1 MDMKSEA
8 RKIFLTGVGTAA
20 LTCEKA
26 GDVINKLIEKGKL
39 SIDEG
44 KELSEQ
50 LKRNIEDKGEGAKE
64 SIKTKISDMTP
75 LTKESL
81 KELLDENNYC
91 TKADLLEIKTR
102 LDRIEEKLGLIKS
115 EEVIVEASDNDVE

>member
-1 MDMKSEA
+1 MKSEA

-20 LTCEKA
+20 LACEKA
-26 GDVINKLIEKGKL
+26 GDVINELIEKGKL

-44 KELSEQ
+44 KELSEE
-50 LKRNIEDKGEGAKE
+50 LKRNIDNKSEGAKE

-81 KELLDENNYC
+81 KGLLEEKNYC
-91 TKADLLEIKTR
+91 TKADMLEIKAR
-102 LDRIEEKLGLIKS
+102 LDRIEEKLGLINN
-115 EEVIVEASDNDVE
+115 EEVIVDTSDNDIDIE